1 MKALLCTRLGG
12 PEDLSIETLP
22 DPVPGPGQALIRVN
36 AAALNFFD
44 TLIIAGRYQVK
55 PELPFSP
62 GGEACG
68 IVEALGPDLPHSADA
83 VQSPSEDRRK
93 SYVDQQKSYEM
104 FRRQDGETSAEE
116 APIGIGDRVVVHEKF
131 GTCRERIVVDLAR
144 LTRVPEVVSDEQAAG
159 LTITYGTSL
168 HALRDR
174 ACLAPGEVLAVLGAS
189 GGVGLAAV
197 ELGKVLGA
205 RVIACA
211 SSEEKLA
218 VARQHGADET
228 LVYSP
233 DTLKDALRRLTNGRG
248 VDVVYDAV
256 GGDYA
261 EPALRA
267 LAWKGRFLVV
277 GFAAGEIPRI
287 PLNLVLLKG
296 IDVQG
301 VHWGVFVEQE
311 PEAHR
316 ANQRQ
321 LLDWVAEGRLSAKV
335 HGVYPL
341 ADYVAAL
348 GILKR
353 REAVG
358 KVLLRP

>member
-12 PEDLSIETLP
+12 PDDLTIADLP
-22 DPVPGPGQALIRVN
+22 DPVAGPGEAVVRITL
-36 AAALNFFD
+36 AALNFFD

-68 IVEALGPDLPHSADA
+68 VIEALGPGTEGFA
-83 VQSPSEDRRK
+83 V
-93 SYVDQQKSYEM
+93 
-104 FRRQDGETSAEE
+104 
-116 APIGIGDRVVVHEKF
+116 GDRVVVHQKF
-131 GTCRERIVVDLAR
+131 GTCRARIAVGTIH
-144 LTRVPEVVSDEQAAG
+144 LTRVPDGVSDEQAAG

-174 ACLAPGEVLAVLGAS
+174 ARLQPGETLAVLGAS

-197 ELGKVLGA
+197 ELGAILGA

-211 SSEEKLA
+211 SSPEKLA
-218 VARQHGADET
+218 VAEAHGAT
-228 LVYSP
+228 L
-233 DTLKDALRRLTNGRG
+233 TLDYAADDLREGLRRLTDGQG
-248 VDVVYDAV
+248 VDVIYDPI
-256 GGDYA
+256 GGNYA

-267 LAWKGRFLVV
+267 LGWKGRYLVI
-277 GFAAGEIPRI
+277 GFAAGDIPRI
-287 PLNLVLLKG
+287 PLNLALLKG
-296 IDVQG
+296 IDIQG
-301 VHWGVFVEQE
+301 VHWGVFVDRE
-311 PEAHR
+311 PEAHA
-316 ANQRQ
+316 ANQAQ
-321 LLDWVAEGRLSAKV
+321 LLAWVAEGRLTAKV

-341 ADYVAAL
+341 EDYAEAL

-358 KVLLRP
+358 KVLLRM

>member
-22 DPVPGPGQALIRVN
+22 DPVPGPGQALVRVS

-68 IVEALGPDLPHSADA
+68 IVEALGPGLQTAPENA
-83 VQSPSEDRRK
+83 
-93 SYVDQQKSYEM
+93 QKSYESEQKSYDL
-104 FRRQDGETSAEE
+104 FRREDGAKSTEPE
-116 APIGIGDRVVVHEKF
+116 ARLAVGDRVVVHEKF
-131 GTCRERIVVDLAR
+131 GTCRERIVVDLRR

-174 ACLAPGEVLAVLGAS
+174 ARLAPGEVLAVLGAS

-233 DTLKDALRRLTNGRG
+233 DTLKDALRRLTDGRG

-277 GFAAGEIPRI
+277 GFAAGDIPRI

-311 PEAHR
+311 PEAHQ

-341 ADYVAAL
+341 SDYAAAL

>member
-12 PEDLSIETLP
+12 PEDLTIETLP
-22 DPVPGPGQALIRVN
+22 DPEPGPGQAAVRVTV
-36 AAALNFFD
+36 AALNFFD

-55 PELPFSP
+55 PDLPFSP

-68 IVEALGPDLPHSADA
+68 IVEALGPGAHGFA
-83 VQSPSEDRRK
+83 V
-93 SYVDQQKSYEM
+93 
-104 FRRQDGETSAEE
+104 
-116 APIGIGDRVVVHEKF
+116 GDRVVAHVTH
-131 GTCRERIVVDLAR
+131 GTCRERIAVDAR
-144 LTRVPEVVSDEQAAG
+144 HLTRVPDGVADEQAAG

-174 ACLAPGEVLAVLGAS
+174 ARVRPGEWLAVLGAS

-197 ELGKVLGA
+197 ELGAILGA

-211 SSEEKLA
+211 SSEEKLEA
-218 VARQHGADET
+218 ARAHGAEVTLAYRAET
-228 LVYSP
+228 LRE
-233 DTLKDALRRLTNGRG
+233 DLRRLTDGRG

-267 LAWKGRFLVV
+267 LGWHGRYLVI
-277 GFAAGEIPRI
+277 GFAAGDIPRI

-296 IDVQG
+296 ADVQG
-301 VHWGVFVEQE
+301 VHWGAFVERE
-311 PEAHR
+311 PEMHR
-316 ANQRQ
+316 ANQAQ
-321 LLDWVAEGRLSAKV
+321 LLAWTAEGLLTARV

-341 ADYVAAL
+341 VDYAAAL
-348 GILKR
+348 GILTR

>member
-12 PEDLSIETLP
+12 PEDLELADLP
-22 DPVPGPGQALIRVN
+22 DPVAGPGEAVIRITL
-36 AAALNFFD
+36 AALNFFD

-68 IVEALGPDLPHSADA
+68 VIEALGEGA
-83 VQSPSEDRRK
+83 EDF
-93 SYVDQQKSYEM
+93 SV
-104 FRRQDGETSAEE
+104 
-116 APIGIGDRVVVHEKF
+116 GDRVIVHQKF
-131 GTCRERIVVDLAR
+131 GTCRARIAVATR
-144 LTRVPEVVSDEQAAG
+144 HLTPVPDGVSDEQAAG

-174 ACLAPGEVLAVLGAS
+174 ARLQPGETLAVLGAS

-197 ELGKVLGA
+197 ELGAILGA

-211 SSEEKLA
+211 SSPEKLA
-218 VARQHGADET
+218 VAEAHGATMGLDYVADNLREG
-228 LVYSP
+228 
-233 DTLKDALRRLTNGRG
+233 LRRLTEGEG
-248 VDVVYDAV
+248 VDVIYDPI

-261 EPALRA
+261 EPALRS
-267 LAWKGRFLVV
+267 LGWKGRYLVI
-277 GFAAGEIPRI
+277 GFAAGDIPRI
-287 PLNLVLLKG
+287 PLNLALLKG
-296 IDVQG
+296 IDIQG
-301 VHWGVFVEQE
+301 VHWGVFVERE

-316 ANQRQ
+316 ANQEQ
-321 LLDWVAEGRLSAKV
+321 LLAWVAEGRLTAKV

-341 ADYVAAL
+341 AEYAKAL

-358 KVLLRP
+358 KVLLRM